1 MPSPRQDGLARI
13 GGLLSVRDGFQ
24 SCARSCCWRGLF
36 QPLRTR
42 AWRRGFTVQT
52 PTKAHECVL
61 EPRVH
66 EHGVATPEMGADR
79 QHASTGYRSFQT
91 ARSSGDSFVNSVRA
105 NKNSAIIVD
114 THTRRRGEKSARNDT
129 ESHSRARATLIPE
142 SCVSSCYLPFL
153 GPFFCCLGSATRRR

>member
-1 MPSPRQDGLARI
+1 M
-13 GGLLSVRDGFQ
+13 
-24 SCARSCCWRGLF
+24 
-36 QPLRTR
+36 
-42 AWRRGFTVQT
+42 
-52 PTKAHECVL
+52 L

-91 ARSSGDSFVNSVRA
+91 ARSSGVSFVNSVRA

-153 GPFFCCLGSATRRR
+153 GPFFLLFTFGDTKKIACITSGRVMQEMPQVLRLFWFISGGHEGCRHFEPCRITHSHHSHTVKV